1 MTMLRAAQIPNAITV
16 VRILLVLPTAVLLWR
31 EMYVSALVMMS
42 FAGASDALD
51 GWLARRF
58 NWRSSF
64 GAAMDPVADK
74 LLVAV
79 LLIVF
84 TLQGHIPI
92 WVAAI
97 VVGRDAIIMTGAG
110 IYRLLFEP
118 IAFAP
123 TFISKANTAM
133 QIVTLLLLLLSLCD
147 FPFLSVVAAVLVDPY
162 CFYILAVLGI
172 ASGLDYVVTWGNRA
186 WRNLRRTP

>member
-1 MTMLRAAQIPNAITV
+1 MTIMRVAQIPNVITV
-16 VRILLVLPTAVLLWR
+16 VRILLVLPTAILLWR
-31 EMYVSALVMMS
+31 EMYVSSLVMMS
-42 FAGASDALD
+42 VAGASDALD

-58 NWRSSF
+58 DWHSSF

-118 IAFAP
+118 IAISP
-123 TFISKANTAM
+123 TFISKTNTAM
-133 QIVTLLLLLLSLCD
+133 QIVTLLLLLLSLCG
-147 FPFLSVVAAVLVDPY
+147 FPILSEVAGVLVDPY

-186 WRNLRRTP
+186 WRNFRRTS

>member
-1 MTMLRAAQIPNAITV
+1 MTIMRVAQIPNIITV
-16 VRILLVLPTAVLLWR
+16 VRILLVLPTAILLWR

-42 FAGASDALD
+42 VAGASDALD

-92 WVAAI
+92 WVTAI

-118 IAFAP
+118 ISFAP
-123 TFISKANTAM
+123 TFISKINTAM
-133 QIVTLLLLLLSLCD
+133 QIVTLLLLLFSLCG
-147 FPFLSVVAAVLVDPY
+147 FPVLSEVIGVLVNPY
-162 CFYILAVLGI
+162 FFYILAVLGI

-186 WRNLRRTP
+186 WRNLRRTS

>member
-1 MTMLRAAQIPNAITV
+1 MTILRAAQIPNVITV

-42 FAGASDALD
+42 VAGASDALD

-58 NWRSSF
+58 NWLSSF

-84 TLQGHIPI
+84 TTQGHIPI
-92 WVAAI
+92 WIAVI

-110 IYRLLFEP
+110 VYRLLFEP
-118 IAFAP
+118 IVFAP

-133 QIVTLLLLLLSLCD
+133 QIVTLLLLLLSLCGL
-147 FPFLSVVAAVLVDPY
+147 PFLSEVAGVLVDPY
-162 CFYILAVLGI
+162 CFYILAILGI

-186 WRNLRRTP
+186 WRNFRRSP